1 VNSPD
6 RRSARRTSS
15 MKKMN
20 TNNYLP
26 LLLAVVVLPLA
37 LSGCETPEPEDPSNF
52 IPGPQEYY
60 NPTFKFALR
69 YPKVLNLKVED
80 RSVADVPALYLKLGY
95 PGNDYIVFEL
105 ETYDPG
111 MRDHLRR
118 GLIEGSEKVQPVD
131 GETGS
136 RFEVEVLA
144 GDDAG
149 DDGENEPEQH
159 VIVERY
165 DRLYVFTGKGETFDE
180 VLDSFRFIEPAP
192 IVGGE

>member
-1 VNSPD
+1 MNS
-6 RRSARRTSS
+6 S
-15 MKKMN
+15 K
-20 TNNYLP
+20 YLP
-26 LLLAVVVLPLA
+26 LVIATLTVSFT
-37 LSGCETPEPEDPSNF
+37 LSGCETPEPEDPSVF

-60 NPTFKFALR
+60 NPALKFVLR
-69 YPKVLNLKVED
+69 YPKVLNLKVEN

-118 GLIEGSEKVQPVD
+118 GLIEGSETVQPVD

-136 RFEVEVLA
+136 RFEVEA
-144 GDDAG
+144 ADGADGDNGGDA
-149 DDGENEPEQH
+149 DGGLEQH

-180 VLDSFRFIEPAP
+180 VLDSFRFIESAP
-192 IVGGE
+192 PVGAGG